1 MKKLLY
7 NQQNVKWCDFDI
19 MKNEQLSFW
28 ECEFLN
34 ESENWTKSTCSCPTC
49 LKYYICKHIIG
60 LAARYKLCSIP
71 LEAKNISLGQKRKRG
86 RVAKAKKALIVQ

>member
-1 MKKLLY
+1 
-7 NQQNVKWCDFDI
+7 

-28 ECEFLN
+28 ECDFIN
-34 ESENWTKSTCSCPTC
+34 ETENWIKSTCSCPAC
-49 LKYYICKHIIG
+49 LKNYIVG

-71 LEAKNISLGQKRKRG
+71 FEAKNMPLGQKRKRG

>member
-34 ESENWTKSTCSCPTC
+34 ESENWTKS
-49 LKYYICKHIIG
+49 